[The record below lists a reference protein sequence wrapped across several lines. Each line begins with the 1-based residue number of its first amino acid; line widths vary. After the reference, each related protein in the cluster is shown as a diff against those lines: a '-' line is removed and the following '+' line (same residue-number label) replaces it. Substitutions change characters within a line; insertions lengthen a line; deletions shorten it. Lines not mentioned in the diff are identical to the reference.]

1 MRAAADYALVRAV
14 LRDLGGEVY
23 RTRLALGASQHD
35 VASATGLLVQQVEHA
50 ERHGVPNRDH
60 ERRLLNWLVAAT
72 HEHKARRERLR
83 RRPPF
88 SDRPTE
94 ETR

>member
-1 MRAAADYALVRAV
+1 MRTAADYALVRDV

-35 VASATGLLVQQVEHA
+35 VANATGLVIQQVEHA

-60 ERRLLNWLVAAT
+60 ERRLLNWIVEVS
-72 HEHKARRERLR
+72 HEHEARRERLR

-88 SDRPTE
+88 SDVPTE
-94 ETR
+94 ENP